1 MSSPPP
7 SPLPP
12 DLSYSY
18 NSHLLV
24 IIAIIA
30 LFLVIATIAVSV
42 CRCLTPATFWC
53 LRTCRIRKRP
63 KATETIPVS
72 RYREEE
78 SFSTECSVCLTAFNE
93 GEKVRQLPECR
104 HSFHPPCVDKWLIS
118 HSSCPSC
125 RTPVPQAP
133 PGRQSMAGAAG
144 SLARLQRE
152 DRDLIVAMTLI

>member
-7 SPLPP
+7 SPPPP

-18 NSHLLV
+18 NSHLLMPD
-24 IIAIIA
+24 AGN
-30 LFLVIATIAVSV
+30 FLV
-42 CRCLTPATFWC
+42 PQDMQD
-53 LRTCRIRKRP
+53 KK
-63 KATETIPVS
+63 KAEGHRDNTGEPVQ
-72 RYREEE
+72 EEE

-133 PGRQSMAGAAG
+133 LGRQSMAGAAEG